1 MTFWMEMLENQV
13 LMSAVVGWVVAQ
25 VLKTII
31 DCALNKGFSPERLY
45 GEIMRALMSSEPEEE
60 TL

>member
-1 MTFWMEMLENQV
+1 MLTERFR
-13 LMSAVVGWVVAQ
+13 
-25 VLKTII
+25 K
-31 DCALNKGFSPERLY
+31 SPERLY